1 MSAAIGWNRRM
12 HPSTNDR
19 LPLLDPVSSLAPHSP
34 RSPFKTYQG
43 TAHAVPASAVAAH
56 SARSR
61 ADAEQ
66 HGLLSIL
73 DFSRPTGCEV
83 YSDACSL
90 LQGFDA
96 APSHLYQGSGG
107 RHVDAFF
114 SAGVR
119 ERALLF
125 LLALAVSAH
134 ELPILAMWWE
144 SLGTR
149 RIGERSVF
157 MTDFCFL
164 VGQQS

>member
-1 MSAAIGWNRRM
+1 MSAAIGWSRRM

-73 DFSRPTGCEV
+73 GSTDRRSSFRWLAHLFVHTCPGSHLWGFGGGGHAFAVAETQSPANSASHALAHGVLTRARKRAG
-83 YSDACSL
+83 CSL
-90 LQGFDA
+90 YD
-96 APSHLYQGSGG
+96 
-107 RHVDAFF
+107 
-114 SAGVR
+114 
-119 ERALLF
+119 
-125 LLALAVSAH
+125 
-134 ELPILAMWWE
+134 
-144 SLGTR
+144 
-149 RIGERSVF
+149 
-157 MTDFCFL
+157 
-164 VGQQS
+164 